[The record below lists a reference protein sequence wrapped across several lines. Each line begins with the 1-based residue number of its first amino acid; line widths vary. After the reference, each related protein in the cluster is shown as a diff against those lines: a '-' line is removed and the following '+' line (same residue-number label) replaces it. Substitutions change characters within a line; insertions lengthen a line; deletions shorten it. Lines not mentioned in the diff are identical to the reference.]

1 MIAIARAMSLQ
12 SSSNDIASGSH
23 NDDVNMDNESS
34 LGIPDLD
41 NRIVND
47 VREKRIPKRN
57 KSKAPNVEPSSPEAS
72 PTDNVVIGNIHE
84 DTIWERDQD
93 EEDENPPQSRKRAR
107 ATEEAAYEAEERS
120 TSSQEDDSQR
130 ERSFSRSLFTPNE
143 LPSRVQR
150 QNASVIVPANISI
163 NAKFFTLKNALISP
177 LDATTLLNQCLVPGF
192 SSTVRNNYALIHKKA
207 QYQID
212 NRVIARDEDWLV

>member
-1 MIAIARAMSLQ
+1 MKSSTRSKSSNEKMIAIARAMSLQ

-34 LGIPDLD
+34 LGNLD

-57 KSKAPNVEPSSPEAS
+57 KSKAPNVEPSPPEAS
-72 PTDNVVIGNIHE
+72 PTDNVVLGNIHE

-107 ATEEAAYEAEERS
+107 ATAEAAYEAEERS

-163 NAKFFTLKNALISP
+163 NAKKFYVGKCSDFTPRCN
-177 LDATTLLNQCLVPGF
+177 
-192 SSTVRNNYALIHKKA
+192 H
-207 QYQID
+207 
-212 NRVIARDEDWLV
+212 IAESMLGAWV